1 MNTSVLC
8 EFSACG
14 GTASEVG
21 IRSSE
26 YRVTINSDQYASSGT
41 GSPTPVLYREVF
53 LTSKLSLYHTLTL
66 EK

>member
-14 GTASEVG
+14 GTASEVS

-41 GSPTPVLYREVF
+41 GNPTPVLYQRSI
-53 LTSKLSLYHTLTL
+53 LNQ
-66 EK
+66 